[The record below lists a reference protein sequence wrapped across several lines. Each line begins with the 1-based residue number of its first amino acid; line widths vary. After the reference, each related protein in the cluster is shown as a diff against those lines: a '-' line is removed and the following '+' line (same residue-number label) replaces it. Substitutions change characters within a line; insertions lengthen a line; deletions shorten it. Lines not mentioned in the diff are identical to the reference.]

1 MASRRCNVIKNLTVP
16 KQTSLFNVILLAA
29 GGFFMFVCMDSTA
42 KYLGTVMP
50 VTQAIWGRFFFHM
63 VSLIIFFL
71 IFKPKVNLKK
81 NFKVQIIRSTLMVT
95 ATSFMFY
102 SLQKFDLVDIY
113 VVFFTAPL
121 IVSLLSAYFLKDILT
136 PKGIALMLLSFG
148 SIVYSL
154 GPSMKILSLDL
165 IFPIVPPICW
175 ALYQFFTKVVSGDN
189 DPFAAIFYTSI
200 LGAIIFSIFI
210 FFNWV
215 PLEKNIYWLY
225 LTLLGVAGFV
235 SHSLIIYAIQ
245 LSNLSFVTNF
255 QYSQLV
261 WSTIINFIIFG
272 VPFDYNKII
281 GVIGIIIFGVLF
293 IRVEGTKKVKKIN

>member
-1 MASRRCNVIKNLTVP
+1 
-16 KQTSLFNVILLAA
+16 
-29 GGFFMFVCMDSTA
+29 MDSTA

-50 VTQAIWGRFFFHM
+50 VTQAIWGRFFFHL
-63 VSLIIFFL
+63 VSLILFFL

-81 NFKVQIIRSTLMVT
+81 NFKVQIIRSILMVS
-95 ATSFMFY
+95 ATSFMFF

-121 IVSLLSAYFLKDILT
+121 IVSLLSAYFLKDILSA
-136 PKGIALMLLSFG
+136 KGILLMLLSFG

-154 GPSMKILSLDL
+154 GPSMRIFSLDL

-175 ALYQFFTKVVSGDN
+175 ALYQFFTKIVSGDN

-215 PLEKNIYWLY
+215 PLEKNIFWLY
-225 LTLLGVAGFV
+225 LAILGVAGFV

-261 WSTIINFIIFG
+261 WSTIINFLIFG
-272 VPFDYNKII
+272 VPFDYNKIV
-281 GVIGIIIFGVLF
+281 GVIGIIVFGIMF
-293 IRVEGTKKVKKIN
+293 IRTEGTKKI

>member
-1 MASRRCNVIKNLTVP
+1 MASRRCNVILNLTVP

-136 PKGIALMLLSFG
+136 PKGLALMLLSFG

-281 GVIGIIIFGVLF
+281 GVIGIIIFGIMF
-293 IRVEGTKKVKKIN
+293 IRTEGQKT

>member
-1 MASRRCNVIKNLTVP
+1 MP
-16 KQTSLFNVILLAA
+16 KQTPLFHVILLAA

-42 KYLGTVMP
+42 KFLGTVMP
-50 VTQAIWGRFFFHM
+50 ITQAIWGRFFFHL
-63 VSLIIFFL
+63 VSLIAFFL

-81 NFKVQIIRSTLMVT
+81 NFKVQLIRSTLMVT
-95 ATSFMFY
+95 ATTFMFY

-136 PKGIALMLLSFG
+136 IKGIILMLLSFG
-148 SIVYSL
+148 SIIYSL
-154 GPSMKILSLDL
+154 GPSMKIFSLDL

-175 ALYQFFTKVVSGDN
+175 ALYQFFTKVVSNDN

-200 LGAIIFSIFI
+200 LGVIIFSIYI
-210 FFNWV
+210 IFNWE
-215 PLEKNIYWLY
+215 PMEKNIYWVY
-225 LTLLGVAGFV
+225 LIFLGLAGFI

-255 QYSQLV
+255 QYSQLI
-261 WSTIINFIIFG
+261 WSTIINFLIFG
-272 VPFDYNKII
+272 VPFDMNKII
-281 GVIGIIIFGVLF
+281 GVIGIITFGILF
-293 IRVEGTKKVKKIN
+293 IRTEGSKK

>member
-1 MASRRCNVIKNLTVP
+1 MASRRCNVILNLTVP
-16 KQTSLFNVILLAA
+16 QQTSLFNVILLAA

-136 PKGIALMLLSFG
+136 PKGIAFMLLSFG

-281 GVIGIIIFGVLF
+281 GVIGIIIFGIMF
-293 IRVEGTKKVKKIN
+293 IRTEGKKT

>member
-1 MASRRCNVIKNLTVP
+1 MHQK
-16 KQTSLFNVILLAA
+16 TSLINVILLAA
-29 GGFFMFVCMDSTA
+29 GGFFLFVCMDSTA

-50 VTQAIWGRFFFHM
+50 VTQAIWGRFFFHLI
-63 VSLIIFFL
+63 SLIIFFL
-71 IFKPKVNLKK
+71 VFKPKVNLKK
-81 NFKVQIIRSTLMVT
+81 NFKIQIIRSILMVT
-95 ATSFMFY
+95 ATSFMFF

-121 IVSLLSAYFLKDILT
+121 IVSLLSAYFLKDILST
-136 PKGIALMLLSFG
+136 KGILLMLLSFG

-154 GPSMKILSLDL
+154 GPSMRIFSLDL

-210 FFNWV
+210 IFNWV
-215 PLEKNIYWLY
+215 PLEKNIFWFY
-225 LTLLGVAGFV
+225 LIILGTLGFI

-261 WSTIINFIIFG
+261 WSTIINFLIFG
-272 VPFDYNKII
+272 VPFDYNKIV
-281 GVIGIIIFGVLF
+281 GVIGIIVFGIMF
-293 IRVEGTKKVKKIN
+293 IRTEGKKKN

>member
-1 MASRRCNVIKNLTVP
+1 MP
-16 KQTSLFNVILLAA
+16 QQTPLFNVILLAA

-50 VTQAIWGRFFFHM
+50 ITQAIWGRFFFHL

-71 IFKPKVNLKK
+71 ILKPKVNLKK
-81 NFKVQIIRSTLMVT
+81 NFKLQIIRSLLMVT
-95 ATSFMFY
+95 ATTFMFY

-113 VVFFTAPL
+113 VVFFSAPL
-121 IVSLLSAYFLKDILT
+121 IVSLLSAYFLKDILSF
-136 PKGIALMLLSFG
+136 KGIMLMLLSFS
-148 SIVYSL
+148 SIIYTL
-154 GPSMKILSLDL
+154 GPSMKIFSVDL

-175 ALYQFFTKVVSGDN
+175 ALYQFFTKVVSTDN
-189 DPFAAIFYTSI
+189 EPLASIFYTSI

-210 FFNWV
+210 SFNWV

-225 LTLLGVAGFV
+225 LVLLGAAGFV

-255 QYSQLV
+255 QYSQLI
-261 WSTIINFIIFG
+261 WSTIVNFLIFG
-272 VPFDYNKII
+272 VPIDINKIY
-281 GVIGIIIFGVLF
+281 GLIGIIIFGILF
-293 IRVEGTKKVKKIN
+293 IRTEGSKKKVEVKN

>member
-1 MASRRCNVIKNLTVP
+1 MP
-16 KQTSLFNVILLAA
+16 QQTPLFNVILLAA

-42 KYLGTVMP
+42 KFLGTVMP
-50 VTQAIWGRFFFHM
+50 VTQAIWGRFFFHL

-81 NFKVQIIRSTLMVT
+81 NFKLQIIRSLLMVT
-95 ATSFMFY
+95 ATTFMFY

-113 VVFFTAPL
+113 VVFFSAPL
-121 IVSLLSAYFLKDILT
+121 IVSLLSAYFLKDILSF
-136 PKGIALMLLSFG
+136 KGIILMLLSFS
-148 SIVYSL
+148 SIIYSL
-154 GPSMKILSLDL
+154 GPSMKIFSLDL

-175 ALYQFFTKVVSGDN
+175 ALYQFFTKVVSSDN
-189 DPFAAIFYTSI
+189 EPFASIFYTSI

-210 FFNWV
+210 SFNWV

-225 LTLLGVAGFV
+225 LVLLGAAGFV

-255 QYSQLV
+255 QYSQLI
-261 WSTIINFIIFG
+261 WSTIVNFLIFG

-281 GVIGIIIFGVLF
+281 GVIGIIIFGLLF
-293 IRVEGTKKVKKIN
+293 IRTEGDKVKVKV

>member
-1 MASRRCNVIKNLTVP
+1 ML
-16 KQTSLFNVILLAA
+16 KQTPLFNVILLAA

-50 VTQAIWGRFFFHM
+50 VTQAIWGRFFFHLI
-63 VSLIIFFL
+63 SLIIFFL

-81 NFKVQIIRSTLMVT
+81 NFKLQIIRSLLMVT
-95 ATSFMFY
+95 ATTFMFY

-113 VVFFTAPL
+113 VVFFSAPL
-121 IVSLLSAYFLKDILT
+121 IVSLLSAYFLKDILSF
-136 PKGIALMLLSFG
+136 KGIMLMLLSFG
-148 SIVYSL
+148 SIIYSL
-154 GPSMKILSLDL
+154 GPSMRIFSLEL

-175 ALYQFFTKVVSGDN
+175 ALYQFFTKIVSTDN
-189 DPFAAIFYTSI
+189 EPFASIFYTSI

-210 FFNWV
+210 SFNWV
-215 PLEKNIYWLY
+215 PLEKNIYWIY
-225 LTLLGVAGFV
+225 LVLLGAAGFV

-255 QYSQLV
+255 QYSQLI
-261 WSTIINFIIFG
+261 WSTIINYLIFG

-281 GVIGIIIFGVLF
+281 GVIGIIIFGLLF
-293 IRVEGTKKVKKIN
+293 IQTEGKKDKIKV

>member
-1 MASRRCNVIKNLTVP
+1 MP
-16 KQTSLFNVILLAA
+16 QQTSLINVILLAA
-29 GGFFMFVCMDSTA
+29 GGFFMFVCMDSMA

-50 VTQAIWGRFFFHM
+50 ITQAIWGRFFFHL

-71 IFKPKVNLKK
+71 VFKPKVNLKK
-81 NFKVQIIRSTLMVT
+81 NFKIQIIRSILMVT
-95 ATSFMFY
+95 ATSFMFF

-121 IVSLLSAYFLKDILT
+121 IVSLLSAYFLKDILST
-136 PKGIALMLLSFG
+136 KGILLMLLSFG

-154 GPSMKILSLDL
+154 GPSMKIFSLDL

-200 LGAIIFSIFI
+200 LGAIIFSVFI
-210 FFNWV
+210 IFNWV
-215 PLEKNIYWLY
+215 PLEKNIFWFY
-225 LTLLGVAGFV
+225 LIILGTLGFI

-261 WSTIINFIIFG
+261 WSTIINFLIFG
-272 VPFDYNKII
+272 VPFDYNKIV
-281 GVIGIIIFGVLF
+281 GVIGIIVFGIMF
-293 IRVEGTKKVKKIN
+293 IRTEGKKS

>member
-1 MASRRCNVIKNLTVP
+1 VP
-16 KQTSLFNVILLAA
+16 KQTPLFHVILLAA

-50 VTQAIWGRFFFHM
+50 ITQAIWGRFFFHL
-63 VSLIIFFL
+63 VSLIAFFL

-81 NFKVQIIRSTLMVT
+81 NFKVQLIRSTLMVT
-95 ATSFMFY
+95 ATTFMFY

-136 PKGIALMLLSFG
+136 IKGIILMLLSFG
-148 SIVYSL
+148 SIIYSL
-154 GPSMKILSLDL
+154 GPSMKIFSLDL

-175 ALYQFFTKVVSGDN
+175 ALYQFFTKVVSNDN

-200 LGAIIFSIFI
+200 LGAIIFSIYI
-210 FFNWV
+210 IFNWE
-215 PLEKNIYWLY
+215 PMEKNIYWVY
-225 LTLLGVAGFV
+225 LTFLGLAGFI

-255 QYSQLV
+255 QYSQLI
-261 WSTIINFIIFG
+261 WSTIINFLIFG
-272 VPFDYNKII
+272 VPFDMNKII
-281 GVIGIIIFGVLF
+281 GVIGIITFGILF
-293 IRVEGTKKVKKIN
+293 IRTEGSKK

>member
-1 MASRRCNVIKNLTVP
+1 MP
-16 KQTSLFNVILLAA
+16 QQTPLFNVILLAA

-50 VTQAIWGRFFFHM
+50 VTQAIWGRFFFHL

-81 NFKVQIIRSTLMVT
+81 NFKLQIIRSLLMVT
-95 ATSFMFY
+95 ATTFMFY

-113 VVFFTAPL
+113 VVFFSAPL
-121 IVSLLSAYFLKDILT
+121 IVSLLSAYFLKDILSF
-136 PKGIALMLLSFG
+136 KGIMLMLLSFG
-148 SIVYSL
+148 SIIYSL
-154 GPSMKILSLDL
+154 GPSMKIFSLDL

-175 ALYQFFTKVVSGDN
+175 ALYQFFTKVVSSDN
-189 DPFAAIFYTSI
+189 EPFASIFYTSI

-210 FFNWV
+210 SFNWV
-215 PLEKNIYWLY
+215 PLEKNIYWFY
-225 LTLLGVAGFV
+225 LVLLGAAGFV

-255 QYSQLV
+255 QYSQLI
-261 WSTIINFIIFG
+261 WSTIVNFLIFG
-272 VPFDYNKII
+272 VPFDYNKIV
-281 GVIGIIIFGVLF
+281 GVIGIIIFGLLF
-293 IRVEGTKKVKKIN
+293 IRTEGDKDKVKV

>member
-1 MASRRCNVIKNLTVP
+1 MHQK
-16 KQTSLFNVILLAA
+16 TSLINVILLAA
-29 GGFFMFVCMDSTA
+29 GGFFLFVCMDSTA

-50 VTQAIWGRFFFHM
+50 VTQAIWGRFFFHLI
-63 VSLIIFFL
+63 SLIIFFL
-71 IFKPKVNLKK
+71 VFKPKVNLKK
-81 NFKVQIIRSTLMVT
+81 NFKIQIIRSILMVT
-95 ATSFMFY
+95 ATSFMFF

-121 IVSLLSAYFLKDILT
+121 IVSLLSAYFLKDILST
-136 PKGIALMLLSFG
+136 KGILLMLLSFG

-154 GPSMKILSLDL
+154 GPSMKIFSLDL

-200 LGAIIFSIFI
+200 LGAIIFSVFI
-210 FFNWV
+210 IFNWV
-215 PLEKNIYWLY
+215 PLEKNIFWFY
-225 LTLLGVAGFV
+225 LIILGTLGFI

-261 WSTIINFIIFG
+261 WSTIINFLIFG
-272 VPFDYNKII
+272 VPFDYNKIV
-281 GVIGIIIFGVLF
+281 GVIGIIVFGILF
-293 IRVEGTKKVKKIN
+293 IRTEGKKS

>member
-1 MASRRCNVIKNLTVP
+1 
-16 KQTSLFNVILLAA
+16 
-29 GGFFMFVCMDSTA
+29 MFVCMDSTA

-50 VTQAIWGRFFFHM
+50 VTQAIWGRFFFHL
-63 VSLIIFFL
+63 VSLVIFFL

-81 NFKVQIIRSTLMVT
+81 NFNVQIIRSILMVT

-136 PKGIALMLLSFG
+136 PKGILLMLLSFG
-148 SIVYSL
+148 SIIYSL
-154 GPSMKILSLDL
+154 GPSMKIFSIDL

-175 ALYQFFTKVVSGDN
+175 ALYQFFTKLVSGDN

-215 PLEKNIYWLY
+215 PLEKNIFWFY
-225 LTLLGVAGFV
+225 LLLLGVAGFV

-261 WSTIINFIIFG
+261 WSTIINFLIFG
-272 VPFDYNKII
+272 VPFDYNKIV
-281 GVIGIIIFGVLF
+281 GVVGIIVFGIMFV
-293 IRVEGTKKVKKIN
+293 RTEGTKKS

>member
-1 MASRRCNVIKNLTVP
+1 ML
-16 KQTSLFNVILLAA
+16 KQTPLFNVILLAA

-50 VTQAIWGRFFFHM
+50 VTQAIWGRFFFHLI
-63 VSLIIFFL
+63 SLIIFFL

-81 NFKVQIIRSTLMVT
+81 NFKLQIIRSLLMVT
-95 ATSFMFY
+95 ATTFMFY

-113 VVFFTAPL
+113 VVFFSAPL
-121 IVSLLSAYFLKDILT
+121 IVSLLSAYFLKDILSF
-136 PKGIALMLLSFG
+136 KGIMLMLLSFG
-148 SIVYSL
+148 SIIYSL
-154 GPSMKILSLDL
+154 GPSMRIFSLDL

-175 ALYQFFTKVVSGDN
+175 ALYQFFTKVVSTDN
-189 DPFAAIFYTSI
+189 EPFASIFYTSI

-210 FFNWV
+210 SFNWV
-215 PLEKNIYWLY
+215 PLEKNIYWIY
-225 LTLLGVAGFV
+225 LVLLGAAGFV

-255 QYSQLV
+255 QYSQLI
-261 WSTIINFIIFG
+261 WSTIINFLIFG

-281 GVIGIIIFGVLF
+281 GVIGIIIFGLLF
-293 IRVEGTKKVKKIN
+293 IQTEGKKNKIKV

>member
-1 MASRRCNVIKNLTVP
+1 MHQK
-16 KQTSLFNVILLAA
+16 TSLINVILLAA
-29 GGFFMFVCMDSTA
+29 GGFFLFVCMDSTA

-50 VTQAIWGRFFFHM
+50 VTQAIWGRFFFHLI
-63 VSLIIFFL
+63 SLIIFFL
-71 IFKPKVNLKK
+71 VFKPKVNLKK
-81 NFKVQIIRSTLMVT
+81 NFKIQIIRSILMVT
-95 ATSFMFY
+95 ATSFMFF

-121 IVSLLSAYFLKDILT
+121 IVSLLSAYFLKDILST
-136 PKGIALMLLSFG
+136 KGILLMLLSFG

-154 GPSMKILSLDL
+154 GPSMRIFSLDL

-210 FFNWV
+210 IFNWV
-215 PLEKNIYWLY
+215 PLEKNIFWFY
-225 LTLLGVAGFV
+225 LIILGTLGFI

-261 WSTIINFIIFG
+261 WSTIINFLIFG
-272 VPFDYNKII
+272 VPFDYNKIV
-281 GVIGIIIFGVLF
+281 GVIGIIVFGIMF
-293 IRVEGTKKVKKIN
+293 IRTEGKKS

>member
-1 MASRRCNVIKNLTVP
+1 MP
-16 KQTSLFNVILLAA
+16 KQTPLFHVILLAA

-50 VTQAIWGRFFFHM
+50 ITQAIWGRFFFHL
-63 VSLIIFFL
+63 VSLIAFFL

-81 NFKVQIIRSTLMVT
+81 NFKVQLIRSTLMVT
-95 ATSFMFY
+95 ATTFMFY

-113 VVFFTAPL
+113 VIFFTAPL

-136 PKGIALMLLSFG
+136 FKGIILMLLSFG
-148 SIVYSL
+148 SIIYSL
-154 GPSMKILSLDL
+154 GPSMKIFSFDL

-175 ALYQFFTKVVSGDN
+175 ALYQFFTKVVSNDN

-200 LGAIIFSIFI
+200 LGAIIFSIYI
-210 FFNWV
+210 IFNWE
-215 PLEKNIYWLY
+215 PMEKNIYWVY
-225 LTLLGVAGFV
+225 LTFLGLAGFI

-255 QYSQLV
+255 QYSQLI
-261 WSTIINFIIFG
+261 WSTIINFLIFG
-272 VPFDYNKII
+272 VPFDMNKII
-281 GVIGIIIFGVLF
+281 GVIGIITFGILF
-293 IRVEGTKKVKKIN
+293 IRTEGSKK